1 MELIQ
6 QNVSHPDST
15 HKQLQFLTLA
25 PQTCSRELLSEF
37 FDVSEYL
44 IRESRE
50 VFKKNGILGEIP
62 SKRYSFLKLTILIKV
77 FSEI

>member
-1 MELIQ
+1 MELIR
-6 QNVSHPDST
+6 QNVSHSDST

-44 IRESRE
+44 RESRE

-62 SKRYSFLKLTILIKV
+62 SKIGIV
-77 FSEI
+77 F